1 MQNLRDK
8 LLKAGLVSEEQAKKT
23 ESSAPPRRPAS
34 SPEDSQGSAPR
45 APAHRGRDENRTSGG
60 PPRRDDRGGP
70 PRREGGGAGAPP
82 RQGAGGPPR
91 REGGGAGGPPRQG
104 AGGPP
109 RREGGGFRGPQGGFA
124 ASSRPGATSD
134 KPIPKLPPLPGSKAY
149 QRAESKKQ
157 VELDRA
163 LRELVLGS
171 QVPQEPGETTFYFMT
186 RKGKLRRMELS
197 PAQAKQLEDG
207 ELGVVERPEPAQIEH
222 SLVPAVA
229 AEQMFQLSAKAVR
242 FFNRK
247 ESPVGF
253 MNDEQLKAQ
262 QAAEAAGTAPEIPD
276 EPEAAEATDASEDAE
291 ADSESDAAAS
301 EPEAAPSEPEPG
313 TEGGTQS

>member
-23 ESSAPPRRPAS
+23 ESSPTPPRRPAS
-34 SPEDSQGSAPR
+34 PPGDDRGSAPR

-70 PRREGGGAGAPP
+70 PRREGGG
-82 RQGAGGPPR
+82 GAGGPPR
-91 REGGGAGGPPRQG
+91 REGGGAGGPPRGGG

-109 RREGGGFRGPQGGFA
+109 RREGGGGFRGPQGGFA
-124 ASSRPGATSD
+124 ASGRPAATD

-197 PAQAKQLEDG
+197 PVQAKQLENG
-207 ELGVVERPEPAQIEH
+207 ELGIVERPEPAQIEH
-222 SLVPAVA
+222 SLVPATA
-229 AEQMFQLSAKAVR
+229 AEQMFQLSAKSVR

-253 MNDEQLKAQ
+253 MNDEELKAQ

-276 EPEAAEATDASEDAE
+276 EPEAAATDDDGSDDDAE
-291 ADSESDAAAS
+291 AGSEPTADAATT
-301 EPEAAPSEPEPG
+301 PDAAPETG
-313 TEGGTQS
+313 TGNEGGTQS

>member
-8 LLKAGLVSEEQAKKT
+8 LLKAGLVSEEQAKKSDST
-23 ESSAPPRRPAS
+23 PSAPRRQ
-34 SPEDSQGSAPR
+34 EDSRGSAPR
-45 APAHRGRDENRTSGG
+45 APAPRGRDENRTAGG

-70 PRREGGGAGAPP
+70 PRREGGGGPP
-82 RQGAGGPPR
+82 RGAGGPPR
-91 REGGGAGGPPRQG
+91 HGAGGPPRQG
-104 AGGPP
+104 
-109 RREGGGFRGPQGGFA
+109 GGFRGGPQGGSG
-124 ASSRPGATSD
+124 ASARPGTPTE
-134 KPIPKLPPLPGSKAY
+134 KPIPKLPPMPGSKAY

-163 LRELVLGS
+163 LRELVLGA

-222 SLVPAVA
+222 SLVPAAA
-229 AEQMFQLSAKAVR
+229 AEQMYALSAKAVR

-247 ESPVGF
+247 ENPVGF
-253 MNDEQLKAQ
+253 MNDEELKAQ
-262 QAAEAAGTAPEIPD
+262 QAAEASGTAPEVAD
-276 EPEAAEATDASEDAE
+276 EPEAAAEGAEEGEASAESEPS
-291 ADSESDAAAS
+291 SESPGEPSS
-301 EPEAAPSEPEPG
+301 EPNG
-313 TEGGTQS
+313 EGSPQS

>member
-8 LLKAGLVSEEQAKKT
+8 LLKAGLVSEEQAKK
-23 ESSAPPRRPAS
+23 SDSMPSAPRRQ
-34 SPEDSQGSAPR
+34 EDNRGSAPR
-45 APAHRGRDENRTSGG
+45 APAPRGRDENRTAGG

-70 PRREGGGAGAPP
+70 PRREGGG
-82 RQGAGGPPR
+82 GPPR
-91 REGGGAGGPPRQG
+91 GAGGPPRQG

-109 RREGGGFRGPQGGFA
+109 RQGGGFRGGPQGGFGA
-124 ASSRPGATSD
+124 NVRPGVPSE

-163 LRELVLGS
+163 LRELVLGA
-171 QVPQEPGETTFYFMT
+171 QVPQEPGETAFYFMT

-222 SLVPAVA
+222 SLVPAAA
-229 AEQMFQLSAKAVR
+229 AEQMFALSQKAVR

-247 ESPVGF
+247 ENPVGF
-253 MNDEQLKAQ
+253 MNDEELKAQ
-262 QAAEAAGTAPEIPD
+262 QAAEASGTAVETPD
-276 EPEAAEATDASEDAE
+276 EPEASAEGSEEGGESAEAS
-291 ADSESDAAAS
+291 S
-301 EPEAAPSEPEPG
+301 EPSGEPSG
-313 TEGGTQS
+313 EGSPQS